1 MFCKNCG
8 NEIENDAAFCPQCG
22 YRLKE
27 HTPQQESPVC
37 PVCHHPIKPG
47 AAFCTSCGADLSNA
61 QQATDKPV
69 HTRKKPL
76 IIGGIAVA
84 VLAVGG
90 ITAVLASSLPKLM
103 YRSSPEKYY
112 RYAEIQNLE
121 DNAEIIGDL
130 YDSCL
135 EQQKK
140 TGKGATVNLTARL
153 EDGGRSLLGTV
164 VPMDLSWL
172 KEISLNTTGR
182 SDESA
187 FGAESTLSL
196 NDTPLASLHLSGDFD
211 LQEIYMT
218 IPEISSDYLGMNLS
232 SILGQYGGDFSSLQ
246 SLEEM
251 MTDLSEFCEDG
262 DTVEELLVRYGTIVF
277 NHITDVEKSSE
288 TLEINGISEKVTTLE
303 ARITPSDFAAMGK
316 EMIPLLRKDDDLRQI
331 ITACGKMAALQD
343 SGNIDGNS
351 YYQKFLYL
359 LDSLESEL
367 NQLAE
372 NADYNY
378 LLSRICIGKSDQI
391 AARTL
396 TLVSDGEYLQLLSYS
411 KPQSGKEFA
420 LNTNVNL
427 EDYTMTISGS
437 GTVAGKKENADY
449 TVSVAGIPYLRLRT
463 SDFDTE
469 KAKKGYING
478 TFTVSPLAGISSL
491 SGADELAGILNNYAL
506 KFNCNSTEKS
516 SQIEFSVMSSDLP
529 LITFSSEYLYE
540 SNGSTDF
547 PKSSDKVYNLENEDE
562 ILQYV
567 SSINWDQVLQILH
580 KTEIPAEYMIV
591 LENSIQEI
599 RSALNMYN
607 N

>member
-351 YYQKFLYL
+351 YYQEFLYL

-372 NADYNY
+372 NADYYY

-391 AARTL
+391 TSRTL
-396 TLVSDGEYLQLLSYS
+396 TLVANGEYLQLLSYS
-411 KPQSGKEFA
+411 KPQNGKTFA
-420 LNTNVNL
+420 LNTTVNL

-437 GTVAGKKENADY
+437 GTVSEKKETADY
-449 TVSVAGIPYLRLRT
+449 TVSVNGIPYLRLRT

-478 TFTVSPLAGISSL
+478 TFTLSPLAGISSL
-491 SGADELAGILNNYAL
+491 SGADELGGILNNYAL
-506 KFNCNSTEKS
+506 KFNCNSSEKS
-516 SQIEFSVMSSDLP
+516 SQIELSVMSTDLP

-540 SNGSTDF
+540 SSGATDF
-547 PKSSDKVYNLENEDE
+547 PKNSDKVYNLENEDE

-580 KTEIPAEYMIV
+580 KTEIPAEYMTV
-591 LENSIQEI
+591 LENYIHEI

-607 N
+607 G

>member
-47 AAFCTSCGADLSNA
+47 AAFCTSCGANLSNT

-69 HTRKKPL
+69 HTRKKLL
-76 IIGGIAVA
+76 IIGSIAIA

-90 ITAVLASSLPKLM
+90 ITVALASSLPKLM

-121 DNAEIIGDL
+121 NDAAIIGDL

-140 TGKGATVNLTARL
+140 NGQGATVNLTARL

-232 SILGQYGGDFSSLQ
+232 SILSQYGGDFSSLQ

-277 NHITDVEKSSE
+277 NHITDVDKSSE

-351 YYQKFLYL
+351 YYQEFLYL

-372 NADYNY
+372 NADYYY

-391 AARTL
+391 TSRTL
-396 TLVSDGEYLQLLSYS
+396 TLVANGEYLQLLSYS
-411 KPQSGKEFA
+411 RPQNGKTFA
-420 LNTNVNL
+420 LNTTVNL
-427 EDYTMTISGS
+427 EDYTMAISGS
-437 GTVAGKKENADY
+437 GTVSGEKENADY
-449 TVSVAGIPYLRLRT
+449 TISVDGIPYLRLRT

-478 TFTVSPLAGISSL
+478 TFTLSPLAGISSL
-491 SGADELAGILNNYAL
+491 SGADELGGILNNYAL
-506 KFNCNSTEKS
+506 KLNCNSSEKS
-516 SQIEFSVMSSDLP
+516 SQIELSVMSSDLP
-529 LITFSSEYLYE
+529 LITISSEYLYE
-540 SNGSTDF
+540 DSGSTDF

-567 SSINWDQVLQILH
+567 SSINWDQVLQTLH
-580 KTEIPAEYMIV
+580 KTDIPSEYMSI
-591 LENSIQEI
+591 LENYIQQM
-599 RSALNMYN
+599 RSAVNMYN
-607 N
+607 R

>member
-47 AAFCTSCGADLSNA
+47 AAFCTSCGANLSNT

-76 IIGGIAVA
+76 IIGGIAIA

-90 ITAVLASSLPKLM
+90 ITVALASSLPKLM

-121 DNAEIIGDL
+121 NDAAIIGDL

-140 TGKGATVNLTARL
+140 NGQGATVNLTARL

-164 VPMDLSWL
+164 APMDLSWL

-196 NDTPLASLHLSGDFD
+196 NDTLLASLHLSGDFD

-218 IPEISSDYLGMNLS
+218 IPEISSDYLGINLS
-232 SILGQYGGDFSSLQ
+232 SILSQYGGDFSSLQ

-277 NHITDVEKSSE
+277 NHITDVDKSSE

-351 YYQKFLYL
+351 YYQEFLYL

-372 NADYNY
+372 NADYYY

-391 AARTL
+391 TSRTL
-396 TLVSDGEYLQLLSYS
+396 TLVANGEYLQLLSYS
-411 KPQSGKEFA
+411 RPQNGKTFA
-420 LNTNVNL
+420 LNTTVNL
-427 EDYTMTISGS
+427 EDYTMAISGS
-437 GTVAGKKENADY
+437 GTVSGEKENADY
-449 TVSVAGIPYLRLRT
+449 TISVDGIPYLRLRT

-478 TFTVSPLAGISSL
+478 TFTLSPLAGISSL
-491 SGADELAGILNNYAL
+491 SGADELGGILNNYAL
-506 KFNCNSTEKS
+506 KLNCNSSEKS
-516 SQIEFSVMSSDLP
+516 SQIELSVMSSDLP
-529 LITFSSEYLYE
+529 LITISSEYLYE
-540 SNGSTDF
+540 DSGSTDF

-567 SSINWDQVLQILH
+567 SSINWDQVLQTLH
-580 KTEIPAEYMIV
+580 KTDIPSEYMSI
-591 LENSIQEI
+591 LENYIQQM
-599 RSALNMYN
+599 RSAVNMYN
-607 N
+607 S